1 MVPPDADAR
10 LRCRFLDDSPP
21 LDVPP
26 PWDGDWDISRPE
38 YEARVAAGGAPL
50 VDDDLLA
57 HLDAAA
63 CADAEGL
70 AMSVDHALNG
80 TSLVLLF
87 EIGKLCLLFPG
98 DAQWGTWKAMLA
110 NPDWEQKLKDV
121 RFLKVGHHGS
131 HNATPVEFV
140 EGYLHDAVAMISVS
154 PTAYKTKGW
163 KEIPKDELMEA
174 MQVAGRLD
182 LLVRSDK
189 PAPRSSR
196 VTSDPGGFWT
206 EVTLDVDGG
215 P

>member
-1 MVPPDADAR
+1 MGHV
-10 LRCRFLDDSPP
+10 
-21 LDVPP
+21 
-26 PWDGDWDISRPE
+26 E
-38 YEARVAAGGAPL
+38 
-50 VDDDLLA
+50 
-57 HLDAAA
+57 
-63 CADAEGL
+63 
-70 AMSVDHALNG
+70 
-80 TSLVLLF
+80 
-87 EIGKLCLLFPG
+87 G
-98 DAQWGTWKAMLA
+98 DAGQPRL
-110 NPDWEQKLKDV
+110 EQKLKDV

-196 VTSDPGGFWT
+196 VTADPGGFWT

-215 P
+215 R